1 MSDDENENENQNE
14 IKAILLGN
22 AGVGKTNL
30 INRAIGLK
38 FDENYNSTSSG
49 IFRTKKIEIGNKSY
63 TVNLWDTA
71 GQEIYKSIT
80 KIFVKRSKIVIFV
93 YDITDKKSFDDLEGW
108 IKMCKD
114 LLDNDYICG
123 IAGNKMDLYSIEQV
137 TENEARKFAENQKMK
152 FQLVSAKENPE
163 SFDNFLKELID
174 GNPLFKSETN
184 ISNSNNFELKKNN
197 VKPKKKENF
206 VKNIKTYSYINL
218 NLS

>member
-197 VKPKKKENF
+197 VKPKKKRKF
-206 VKNIKTYSYINL
+206 C
-218 NLS
+218 

>member
-93 YDITDKKSFDDLEGW
+93 YDITDKKSFEDLEGW

-197 VKPKKKENF
+197 VKPKKKRKF
-206 VKNIKTYSYINL
+206 C
-218 NLS
+218 

>member
-49 IFRTKKIEIGNKSY
+49 VFRTKKIEIGNKSY

-163 SFDNFLKELID
+163 SFDTFLKELID

-184 ISNSNNFELKKNN
+184 ISNSNNFRLKKNN
-197 VKPKKKENF
+197 VKPKKKRKF
-206 VKNIKTYSYINL
+206 C
-218 NLS
+218 

>member
-163 SFDNFLKELID
+163 SFDTFLKELID

-197 VKPKKKENF
+197 VK
-206 VKNIKTYSYINL
+206 
-218 NLS
+218 

>member
-93 YDITDKKSFDDLEGW
+93 YDITDKKSFEDLEGW

-163 SFDNFLKELID
+163 SFDTFLKELID

-197 VKPKKKENF
+197 VKPKKKRKF
-206 VKNIKTYSYINL
+206 C
-218 NLS
+218 

>member
-49 IFRTKKIEIGNKSY
+49 IFRTKKIEIGNKIY

-71 GQEIYKSIT
+71 GQEIYRSIT

-163 SFDNFLKELID
+163 SFDTFLKELID

-197 VKPKKKENF
+197 VKPKKKRKF
-206 VKNIKTYSYINL
+206 C
-218 NLS
+218 

>member
-49 IFRTKKIEIGNKSY
+49 VFRTKKIEIGNKSY

-163 SFDNFLKELID
+163 SFDTFLKELID

-197 VKPKKKENF
+197 VKPKKKRKF
-206 VKNIKTYSYINL
+206 C
-218 NLS
+218 

>member
-163 SFDNFLKELID
+163 SFDTFLKELID

-197 VKPKKKENF
+197 VKPKKKRKF
-206 VKNIKTYSYINL
+206 C
-218 NLS
+218 